1 MESLIYPVVLNNLR
15 QTLMKLST
23 HYNVEL
29 VETNNL
35 LEQCQIQYQ
44 PALTNSNIYPR
55 CQARIWNGGISD
67 SMSPK
72 KVDKVFHIV
81 GIMECQLNYHYV
93 LNVQNITKKNCYHN
107 YQWEHFGNINESLPD
122 FFRT

>member
-67 SMSPK
+67 QCHRKSGQ
-72 KVDKVFHIV
+72 
-81 GIMECQLNYHYV
+81 GIPYCRYHGMPTQLPLCIKCTEYY
-93 LNVQNITKKNCYHN
+93 KKNCYHN